1 MTLKSLERRVEML
14 ERRVDILEQL
24 PERVR
29 AVELQIVQL
38 REDLRSE
45 FSALRADLRVE
56 IRGGDEDTRRVLR
69 DEMRELFADNQ
80 RQMRIL
86 HEDVISRIATIRQG

>member
-1 MTLKSLERRVEML
+1 ML
-14 ERRVDILEQL
+14 EKRVDILEQL

-38 REDLRSE
+38 REEFRGE
-45 FSALRADLRVE
+45 FSVLRTE
-56 IRGGDEDTRRVLR
+56 IRAGDEETRRVLR
-69 DEMRELFADNQ
+69 EEMRELFADNQ

-86 HEDVISRIATIRQG
+86 HEDVIARIATIRQG

>member
-1 MTLKSLERRVEML
+1 MTQKSLERRIEML

-29 AVELQIVQL
+29 AVELQLVQL
-38 REDLRSE
+38 RDEFRGE
-45 FSALRADLRVE
+45 FSALRDE
-56 IRGGDEDTRRVLR
+56 IRAGDEETRRALR

-86 HEDVISRIATIRQG
+86 HEDVIARIATIRQG

>member
-1 MTLKSLERRVEML
+1 MAQKSLERRVEML
-14 ERRVDILEQL
+14 EKRVDILEQL

-38 REDLRSE
+38 REDLHGE
-45 FSALRADLRVE
+45 FSALATGLRSE
-56 IRGGDEDTRRVLR
+56 IRAGDEETRRVLR
-69 DEMRELFADNQ
+69 EEMRELFADNQ

-86 HEDVISRIATIRQG
+86 HEDVIARIATIRQG

>member
-1 MTLKSLERRVEML
+1 MAQKSLERRVEVL
-14 ERRVDILEQL
+14 EKRVDILEQL

-38 REDLRSE
+38 REDLRGE
-45 FSALRADLRVE
+45 FSALRAE
-56 IRGGDEDTRRVLR
+56 IRAGDEDTRRVLR

-86 HEDVISRIATIRQG
+86 HEDVIARIATIRQG

>member
-1 MTLKSLERRVEML
+1 ML
-14 ERRVDILEQL
+14 EKRVDILEQL

-38 REDLRSE
+38 REELRSG
-45 FSALRADLRVE
+45 FSA
-56 IRGGDEDTRRVLR
+56 LR

-86 HEDVISRIATIRQG
+86 HEDVIVRIATIRQG

>member
-1 MTLKSLERRVEML
+1 ML
-14 ERRVDILEQL
+14 EKRVDTLEQL

-38 REDLRSE
+38 REEFRGE
-45 FSALRADLRVE
+45 FSVLRTE
-56 IRGGDEDTRRVLR
+56 IRAGGEETRRVLR
-69 DEMRELFADNQ
+69 EEMRELFADNQ

-86 HEDVISRIATIRQG
+86 HEDVIARIATIRQG